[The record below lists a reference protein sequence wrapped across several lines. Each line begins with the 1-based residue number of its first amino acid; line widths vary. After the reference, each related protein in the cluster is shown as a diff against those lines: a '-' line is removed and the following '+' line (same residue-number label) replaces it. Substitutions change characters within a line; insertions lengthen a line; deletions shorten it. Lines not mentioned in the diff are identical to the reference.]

1 MIQTLIDAARRA
13 GDIGTT
19 IELPAGNFKIDQTLK
34 IEHIAGLTLR
44 GQGPFATQLQWT
56 GPDDGV
62 LLHLANANRCRI
74 ERMSLMPDSDKSLQT
89 AVNIWQKDDPRFDKW
104 TSSQCVFEFVS
115 IRGQGRTAN
124 GVHIQYEGEDRKN
137 DFHRFRDVTVAGF
150 TEAAFIIEGQNA
162 KAAVFDGCVI
172 RGNQTGGN
180 IGVMTG
186 RPPTSGEE
194 HRAGS
199 FHWFGG
205 SIIGCAE
212 CFRFL
217 GRNDSILIKG
227 IYSEKCKRF
236 LVVDLPDPRHRFPVT
251 VSGVKFHTR
260 YVACDG
266 EVVRF
271 KAAGPLTIQGSDWGK
286 WQGDD
291 CTPGIP
297 CPPDKPC
304 KFRISDEAEGAAIF
318 DGNWVGA
325 CNRNLFP
332 EVTPD
337 MRGNTFRFP

>member
-1 MIQTLIDAARRA
+1 MIQGAIDAARHP

-19 IELPAGNFKIDQTLK
+19 IQLPAGNFQVDQTLM

-44 GQGPFATQLQWT
+44 GQGPFATQLQWA
-56 GPDDGV
+56 GPDNGT
-62 LLHLANANRCRI
+62 LLELVNANRCKI
-74 ERMSLMPDSDKSLQT
+74 EQMSLMPAPGKSLET
-89 AVNIWQKDDPRFDKW
+89 AVNIWQKDAPRFDKW
-104 TSSQCVFEFVS
+104 TSSQCVFENVS

-124 GVHIQYEGEDRKN
+124 GVHIQFDGVDRKN
-137 DFHRFRDVTVAGF
+137 DHHRFRDVTVAGF
-150 TEAAFIIEGQNA
+150 TEAAFWIEGQNA

-180 IGVMTG
+180 VGVMTS
-186 RPPTSGEE
+186 RPSIGDHE
-194 HRAGS
+194 HHAGS

-205 SIIGCAE
+205 SITGCAE
-212 CFRFL
+212 CFRLL
-217 GRNDSILIKG
+217 GRNDAILIKG
-227 IYSEKCKRF
+227 IYSEKCERF

-251 VSGVKFHTR
+251 LSGVKFHTR

-271 KAAGPLTIQGSDWGK
+271 NAAGPLTIQGSDWGK

-297 CPPDKPC
+297 CPPDKLC
-304 KFRISDEAEGAAIF
+304 KFRIAREADGAAIF

-325 CNRNLFP
+325 SNNNLFP
-332 EVTPD
+332 EVVPD
-337 MRGNTFRFP
+337 MRANSFRFP